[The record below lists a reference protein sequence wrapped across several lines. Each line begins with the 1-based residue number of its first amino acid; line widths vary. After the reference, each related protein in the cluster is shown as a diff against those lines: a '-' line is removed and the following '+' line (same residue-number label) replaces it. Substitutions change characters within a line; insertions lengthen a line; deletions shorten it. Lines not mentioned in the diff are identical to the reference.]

1 MNELGVATEFSW
13 FSFGEEKNTSLELLR
28 AVLMKSMCFAWC
40 FLSFQFACL
49 KESYSVFVFCLS

>member
-1 MNELGVATEFSW
+1 MSWESPPSFLGF
-13 FSFGEEKNTSLELLR
+13 FGEGKNTSLELLR